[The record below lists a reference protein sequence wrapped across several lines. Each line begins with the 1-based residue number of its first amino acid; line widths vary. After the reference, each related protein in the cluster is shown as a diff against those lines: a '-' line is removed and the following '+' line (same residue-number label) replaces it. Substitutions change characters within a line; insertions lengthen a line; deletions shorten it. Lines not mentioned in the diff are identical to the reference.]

1 MIHGSLFP
9 KHGSVCLKFRFL
21 DPIPELLHPS
31 VKRRVFTNPSSDS
44 SAQIFWK
51 PMLRGIFFKKQ
62 EFYMI
67 ILLVS
72 QFSTLTSFAICF
84 LWLLAYGIS
93 CFFLSQLLE
102 PFFPGYHIFQLDLK
116 IIILVKLYFGKK
128 IKSINM
134 LFSLYLPDHVCSY
147 TGMQTLEIPFSK
159 ERG

>member
-1 MIHGSLFP
+1 MIHSSLFP
-9 KHGSVCLKFRFL
+9 KHGSICFKFRFL

-51 PMLRGIFFKKQ
+51 PMLRGIFFLKQ

-93 CFFLSQLLE
+93 CFFLSKLLE
-102 PFFPGYHIFQLDLK
+102 PFFPGYHIFQLYLK
-116 IIILVKLYFGKK
+116 IIILIKLYFGKNQL
-128 IKSINM
+128 IC
-134 LFSLYLPDHVCSY
+134 FFPHTSLLTCVPIQGCRLQRHPLVY
-147 TGMQTLEIPFSK
+147 GK
-159 ERG
+159 